1 MDQNDLFYFFLKL
14 KETYQENDIY
24 SIFEDLEISKLD
36 INRVFRFLDKY
47 MNENAANLTETII
60 TEEDLICDE

>member
-14 KETYQENDIY
+14 KETYQESDIY

-47 MNENAANLTETII
+47 MNENAANLSETFI
-60 TEEDLICDE
+60 TEEEVIYEE